1 MTPSRTPDQRL
12 LIIGLDCAAP
22 ELVFDTWHDELPT
35 LNRLMNQ
42 GVYTRMESCIPAIT
56 VPAWACM
63 MSSRD
68 PGQLGIYGFRNRADR
83 SYDRMV
89 TATSRDI
96 RVPRLWDYI
105 GQAGKRVG
113 VVGVPQTYPVA
124 PVNGEL
130 VSWFL

>member
-68 PGQLGIYGFRNRADR
+68 PGQLGIYGFRNRVDY
-83 SYDRMV
+83 SYDNLGIATGRAV
-89 TATSRDI
+89 T
-96 RVPRLWDYI
+96 VPRLWDI
-105 GQAGKRVG
+105 LSA
-113 VVGVPQTYPVA
+113 A
-124 PVNGEL
+124 
-130 VSWFL
+130 